1 MHNID
6 NKFLLLGD
14 DKEGGTGK
22 GFVITFADEAP
33 AKSKP
38 QVIKVKLVQTKVV
51 PVLYFDFYVPLPYIA
66 YLKYSCPFFQISPIS
81 RERDIIFL

>member
-1 MHNID
+1 
-6 NKFLLLGD
+6 LLGD

-38 QVIKVKLVQTKVV
+38 QVLTVKRVQTKVV
-51 PVLYFDFYVPLPYIA
+51 PVLYFN
-66 YLKYSCPFFQISPIS
+66 LKLLSFKLQQIGLKNI
-81 RERDIIFL
+81 

>member
-1 MHNID
+1 VLILNTD
-6 NKFLLLGD
+6 YNKTRNKTFLLLGD

-38 QVIKVKLVQTKVV
+38 QVITVKGSDQRENRGVWSNITTRYLVWRCG
-51 PVLYFDFYVPLPYIA
+51 DG
-66 YLKYSCPFFQISPIS
+66 YSFA
-81 RERDIIFL
+81 L

>member
-1 MHNID
+1 
-6 NKFLLLGD
+6 LLGD

-38 QVIKVKLVQTKVV
+38 QVITVKHVQTKVA
-51 PVLYFDFYVPLPYIA
+51 PELYFNF
-66 YLKYSCPFFQISPIS
+66 
-81 RERDIIFL
+81 

>member
-1 MHNID
+1 LKALRIHNTD
-6 NKFLLLGD
+6 YNTTFLLLGD

-38 QVIKVKLVQTKVV
+38 QVITVKSVK
-51 PVLYFDFYVPLPYIA
+51 
-66 YLKYSCPFFQISPIS
+66 
-81 RERDIIFL
+81 